1 MIERIKKYKR
11 WKDYFA
17 VGCFEVNMAIGVTAI
32 LGVVL
37 FKMFGIYEAFYNI
50 QDDLKQILL
59 SILGGEF
66 TLLGMSLAGMAIITS
81 VISTELIRIIN
92 LFDENETVNRVLSH
106 FEFSAFNLAIQI
118 AYILVIYFSL
128 LSEDPVIGKYSF
140 IVCFIIVCYHF
151 FFNLFYIIAL
161 IGECIKINEIKN
173 KCEKVASLEKTTIDI
188 ANEVRIDYILAVL
201 LKDRGNKS
209 HLMNALIEII
219 DKSNISDKQAIKDYL
234 KKYYGW

>member
-92 LFDENETVNRVLSH
+92 LVDENETVNRVLSH
-106 FEFSAFNLAIQI
+106 FEFSAFTRIGIMSRWYLTA
-118 AYILVIYFSL
+118 LTTKLFCHSKSL
-128 LSEDPVIGKYSF
+128 TTPLTLRLTIPAGK
-140 IVCFIIVCYHF
+140 VM
-151 FFNLFYIIAL
+151 
-161 IGECIKINEIKN
+161 
-173 KCEKVASLEKTTIDI
+173 T
-188 ANEVRIDYILAVL
+188 
-201 LKDRGNKS
+201 
-209 HLMNALIEII
+209 
-219 DKSNISDKQAIKDYL
+219 
-234 KKYYGW
+234 